1 MKATFLLI
9 FLTLFTF
16 TVMSEAQERLYITV
30 NGATHSI
37 ALCDTEAAKEL
48 KSRVNAANVA
58 VTMND
63 YGGFEKVG
71 ELPWSLP
78 TANRQISTV
87 AGDVM
92 LYQGNNIVI
101 FYGTNS
107 WSYTPLGK
115 IEDMTSEEIRA
126 FLAGNQIEAILSAD
140 KQSGVSVAE
149 NECNENLTV
158 YTLQGVKINM
168 SGKTLSD
175 LPVGLYIINGKKQ
188 LIK

>member
-1 MKATFLLI
+1 MVKAQNRISL
-9 FLTLFTF
+9 
-16 TVMSEAQERLYITV
+16 TV
-30 NGATHSI
+30 NGRYMSI
-37 ALCDTEAAKEL
+37 TLADTEAARTLESL
-48 KSRVNAANVA
+48 VGALP
-58 VTMND
+58 VTVRMND

-107 WSYTPLGK
+107 WSYTSLGK
-115 IEDMTSEEIRA
+115 SDGATADEIRD
-126 FLAGNQIEAILSAD
+126 FLAGRSIEATLSAD
-140 KQSGVSVAE
+140 AQSGISVAPTDKIDTQ
-149 NECNENLTV
+149 TV
-158 YTLQGVKINM
+158 YNLQGTKIDM
-168 SGKTLSD
+168 SGRTLSD
-175 LPVGLYIINGKKQ
+175 LPRGLYIVNGEKR